1 MPTLANIVALLEA
14 LAPSHWAAQWD
25 NVGLQVG
32 DPQAE
37 VSQVALAVDV
47 TPEVIASATRL
58 GAQLLVAHHPL
69 LFRPLKAVETG
80 SPVGDGLTELIRRG
94 IALYAAHTNLDRAP
108 QVGTAAALAQVLGLQ
123 EVTDGEGRVVDALTE
138 AGETALAGEVTLGGY
153 VRLGRLAGPER
164 LGDWAATVGQRLGVA
179 AVQVAGDPAQEVQRV
194 AVAPGA
200 GGGAV
205 GEVAGQCEVLV
216 TGELSHHEVLEAL
229 HRGLA
234 VIMAGH
240 AATEA
245 PVWPA
250 LQALLWQTWPELQVT
265 VIPPAAL
272 TAMVGTT

>member
-1 MPTLANIVALLEA
+1 MPTLANIMALLES
-14 LAPSHWAAQWD
+14 LAPPHWAAEWD

-32 DPQAE
+32 DPRVE

-47 TPEVIASATRL
+47 TPEIIATAAEA
-58 GAQLLVAHHPL
+58 GAELVVAHHPL
-69 LFRPLKAVETG
+69 LFRPLQAIVTG
-80 SPVGDGLTELIRRG
+80 SPVGDGLTELIRRR
-94 IALYAAHTNLDRAP
+94 IALYVAHTNLDRAP
-108 QVGTAAALAQVLGLQ
+108 QYGTAAALAQLLGLQ
-123 EVTDGEGRVVDALTE
+123 DVTDGSGRAVDATTE
-138 AGETALAGEVTLGGY
+138 AGETALAGEVTSGGY
-153 VRLGRLAGPER
+153 ARLGRLPGAER

-250 LQALLWQTWPELQVT
+250 LQALLWQTWPQLQVT
-265 VIPPAAL
+265 VVPPAKL
-272 TAMVGTT
+272 TTVVETT